1 MSGTA
6 AFVRGEP
13 VTVEQI
19 EARLAQVRASGFGTR
34 LPGPSTAEGRNA
46 RRWVTQL
53 VCAERLV
60 AAELGPA
67 REEGGGLTIT
77 RALGV
82 GGVAAAVLT
91 VRPDAA
97 RVVFAPEPDE
107 ASVRGYY
114 ERNADLYADRG
125 IAYTD
130 AREDIAASLRA
141 SAHDRAFSD
150 WLEQRMASEVRLQ
163 PGFEHPADPHHADAT
178 HRH

>member
-1 MSGTA
+1 LTTA

-13 VTVEQI
+13 VTAAEI
-19 EARLAQVRASGFGTR
+19 EARLARVRMSGFGAR
-34 LPGPSTAEGRNA
+34 LPDASTAEGRNA

-60 AAELGPA
+60 AAELGTA
-67 REEGGGLTIT
+67 AATGGRLTIA

-82 GGVAAAVLT
+82 GGVAAALLA

-97 RVVFAPEPDE
+97 RIVAAPEPDE
-107 ASVRGYY
+107 ATVRDYY
-114 ERNADLYADRG
+114 DRNSDRYADRG
-125 IAYTD
+125 IDYAD
-130 AREDIAASLRA
+130 AHADITELLRTA
-141 SAHDRAFSD
+141 AHDRAFGD
-150 WLEQRMASEVRLQ
+150 WLDQRMATDVRLL

>member
-1 MSGTA
+1 MTTA
-6 AFVRGEP
+6 AIVCGEP
-13 VTVEQI
+13 VTVVEI
-19 EARLAQVRASGFGTR
+19 EARLAQVRMSGFGAR
-34 LPGPSTAEGRNA
+34 LPDATTAEGRNA

-67 REEGGGLTIT
+67 GAPGGRLTIA

-82 GGVAAAVLT
+82 GGVAAAVLA

-97 RVVFAPEPDE
+97 HVVSAPEPDE
-107 ASVRGYY
+107 TTVRDYY
-114 ERNADLYADRG
+114 DRNRDLYADQGIDYAAARAG
-125 IAYTD
+125 IAERLST
-130 AREDIAASLRA
+130 A
-141 SAHDRAFSD
+141 AHDRAFGD
-150 WLEQRMASEVRLQ
+150 WLDQRMANEVRLL

>member
-1 MSGTA
+1 MIA
-6 AFVRGEP
+6 AYVRGEP
-13 VTVEQI
+13 VTVDEI
-19 EARLAQVRASGFGTR
+19 EARLAQVRASGFGAR
-34 LPGPSTAEGRNA
+34 LPDQATAEGRNA
-46 RRWVTQL
+46 RRWVTQR

-60 AAELGPA
+60 AAELGAA
-67 REEGGGLTIT
+67 REAGGALTIT

-97 RVVFAPEPDE
+97 RVVVAPEPDE
-107 ASVRGYY
+107 AAVCGYY
-114 ERNADLYADRG
+114 ERNSDLYADRG
-125 IAYTD
+125 ISYAA
-130 AREDIAASLRA
+130 ARAGIAESLRA
-141 SAHDRAFSD
+141 AAHDRAFSD